1 MNAISFNNEYMF
13 AFTKTCVAMKNK
25 RLMQYTDNTIKER
38 SRTTKFVRV
47 VKLVTLYFMP
57 NPDNRRNI
65 SKCLKLYQNVEWQQI
80 SHKHRWLIM
89 RDVYLEKKINSLVIK
104 LKIDCIICNDYWF
117 FSETS
122 SIV

>member
-1 MNAISFNNEYMF
+1 MF

-65 SKCLKLYQNVEWQQI
+65 SKCLKLYQNVE
-80 SHKHRWLIM
+80 
-89 RDVYLEKKINSLVIK
+89 
-104 LKIDCIICNDYWF
+104 
-117 FSETS
+117 
-122 SIV
+122 